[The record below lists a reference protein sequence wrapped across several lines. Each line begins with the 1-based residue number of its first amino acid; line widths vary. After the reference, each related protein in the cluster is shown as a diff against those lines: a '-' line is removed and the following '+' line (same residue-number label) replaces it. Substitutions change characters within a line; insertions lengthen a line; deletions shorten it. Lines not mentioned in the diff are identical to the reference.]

1 MMLIRGFD
9 CGFHDSCKRQSKV
22 QSTVKTRQEA
32 DFVFDWMEK
41 NDKVYIDIE
50 HTMKRLILN
59 FERIR

>member
-1 MMLIRGFD
+1 MILISGFD
-9 CGFHDSCKRQSKV
+9 CGFHDGCKCHSKI

-32 DFVFDWMEK
+32 DFVFEWMDR

-50 HTMKRLILN
+50 HTMKKLILN

>member
-1 MMLIRGFD
+1 MMLISVFD

-41 NDKVYIDIE
+41 NDKFYIDIE

-59 FERIR
+59 FVRIR